1 MKPIFFF
8 SLLLL
13 SLVCH
18 SSSEAQVST
27 SAHSKAPISIF
38 EALSAEREGEGI
50 ITIYQPASVKAA
62 VGKVSGRLA
71 GLIEGESNI
80 RLIQGYR
87 IQVYNGNMAVSKREA
102 NRRAAQITQLHPEMH
117 CYLTYRAPFW
127 RLLVGDFS
135 SREEAEEAKQ
145 QLKKSFPSYARE
157 IYVVRD
163 KIRQGY

>member
-13 SLVCH
+13 SLICY

-38 EALSAEREGEGI
+38 EALSAEREGEGTI
-50 ITIYQPASVKAA
+50 IIYQPASVKAA

-80 RLIQGYR
+80 RLVHGYR
-87 IQVYNGNMAVSKREA
+87 VQVYNGNVATSKREA
-102 NRRAAQITQLHPEMH
+102 NYRAAQIAQLHPEMR
-117 CYLTYRAPFW
+117 CYLTYRAPF
-127 RLLVGDFS
+127 
-135 SREEAEEAKQ
+135 
-145 QLKKSFPSYARE
+145 
-157 IYVVRD
+157 
-163 KIRQGY
+163 

>member
-38 EALSAEREGEGI
+38 EALSAEHEGEGI

-87 IQVYNGNMAVSKREA
+87 IQVYNGNMAASKREA

-117 CYLTYRAPFW
+117 CYLTYRAPFGGS
-127 RLLVGDFS
+127 L
-135 SREEAEEAKQ
+135 
-145 QLKKSFPSYARE
+145 
-157 IYVVRD
+157 
-163 KIRQGY
+163 